1 VSLLAERARMLREW
15 RKWILKVVDAIRQ
28 LYPDAEV
35 YVVGSVAEGNYTA
48 ASDLDLLIATSNPP
62 RTPRE
67 EAEAKTRIE
76 ELANLPI
83 HHPLEIHF
91 TDRREKEKWLRRS
104 RKTIR
109 LA

>member
-15 RKWILKVVDAIRQ
+15 RKWIPRVVDVIKQ
-28 LYPDAEV
+28 LYPDAEI
-35 YVVGSVAEGNYTA
+35 YIVGSVAEDNYIAT
-48 ASDLDLLIATSNPP
+48 SDLDLLIVTNNPP

-67 EAEAKTRIE
+67 EAEAKTKIE

-91 TDRREKEKWLRRS
+91 TDRREKEKWLKRS

>member
-1 VSLLAERARMLREW
+1 VSLLVERARMLREW
-15 RKWILKVVDAIRQ
+15 RKWIPRVIDAIKQ

-35 YVVGSVAEGNYTA
+35 YVIGSVAEDNYIA
-48 ASDLDLLIATSNPP
+48 ASDLDLLIVTNSPP
-62 RTPRE
+62 QTPRE

-76 ELANLPI
+76 ELANLLI

-91 TDRREKEKWLRRS
+91 AGRVEKEKWLKSS
-104 RKTIR
+104 RKAIR